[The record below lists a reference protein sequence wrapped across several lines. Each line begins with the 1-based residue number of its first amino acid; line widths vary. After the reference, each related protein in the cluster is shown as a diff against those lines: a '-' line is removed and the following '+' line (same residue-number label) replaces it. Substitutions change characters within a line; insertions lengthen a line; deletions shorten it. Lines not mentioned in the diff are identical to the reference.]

1 MRNVELDRRTSQYMQ
16 LNTQQGERIT
26 QRPDRHSKRARLL
39 GLVKGPVGE
48 IRNLLHVH
56 QLHVGHKDKKGPKP
70 QVDEKLLVAESLDH
84 SVEISEQD
92 TQGNLAIEAENKE
105 GRVYSFG
112 DVPSQTIG
120 DIIKQSFE

>member
-1 MRNVELDRRTSQYMQ
+1 MRDVELDRRTSQYMQ
-16 LNTQQGERIT
+16 LNTQEGERIT

-48 IRNLLHVH
+48 IRNLLHAH
-56 QLHVGHKDKKGPKP
+56 PTDKKGPKP